1 MSKKPSVKNKEV
13 NPLLK
18 SLNIE
23 KMNSTQ
29 IQQEI
34 TKEEKLLNNFISH
47 YKYHEAEICD
57 NKISALKKVL
67 KQKKAKEINQRH
79 TAEKEHLKIDEFS
92 VFIELFSFFYFILCL
107 INKKLSVL
115 NS

>member
-57 NKISALKKVL
+57 NKISALKKIL
-67 KQKKAKEINQRH
+67 KQKKAISRASIKVSSGSRR
-79 TAEKEHLKIDEFS
+79 
-92 VFIELFSFFYFILCL
+92 V
-107 INKKLSVL
+107 KKKS
-115 NS
+115 